1 LYENNGEISMRIAW
15 GITGAGHLLQESVNV
30 LVELSKEHEVT
41 VLLSGAGEEVLKMY
55 GLYETVKNITG
66 GKYRE
71 LVMEDDQRASF
82 PMTGRFS
89 LGTYDLLV
97 VSPTTSNTIGK
108 IVNGIADNLITN
120 AVAQSGK
127 GLVITYIVPV
137 DLESGDLQTVLPSK
151 LELDLCQNCE
161 TCLASA
167 ACPNNA
173 ITPGV
178 EINLLKC
185 KGCGACQ
192 VACHYG
198 AVTGG
203 RLITIHMRDIDIQNT
218 TKLCEVE
225 GINVLRHP
233 QDLKKILS

>member
-1 LYENNGEISMRIAW
+1 MRIAW
-15 GITGAGHLLQESVNV
+15 GITGAGHLLQESVEI
-30 LVELSKEHEVT
+30 LFQLSKKHEVT
-41 VLLSGAGEEVLKMY
+41 VLLSKAGEEVLKMY
-55 GLYETVKNITG
+55 GLFETVENLTG

-71 LVMEDDQRASF
+71 LIREDDQRASF

-89 LGTYDLLV
+89 LGTYEMLI

-108 IVNGIADNLITN
+108 IVNGIADTLITN

-127 GLVITYIVPV
+127 GLVETYIIPV
-137 DLESGDLQTVLPSK
+137 DLESGVLQTVLPSK

-161 TCLASA
+161 TCAASA
-167 ACPNNA
+167 ACPNDA

-192 VACHYG
+192 IACEFG

-203 RLITIHMRDIDIQNT
+203 RLINIHMRDIDIQNT
-218 TKLCEVE
+218 NKLFKID
-225 GINVLRHP
+225 GIDVLRHP
-233 QDLKKILS
+233 NDLKNFLF

>member
-1 LYENNGEISMRIAW
+1 MKIAW
-15 GITGAGHLLQESVNV
+15 GITGAGHLLQESVNI
-30 LVELSKEHEVT
+30 LFELSKNHDVT

-55 GLYETVKNITG
+55 GLFEIVENLTG

-71 LVMEDDQRASF
+71 LILEDDQRASF

-89 LGTYDLLV
+89 LGTYDVLI

-108 IVNGIADNLITN
+108 IVNGIADTLITN

-127 GLVITYIVPV
+127 GMVETYIIPV
-137 DLESGDLQTVLPSK
+137 DMESGVLQTVLPSK

-161 TCLASA
+161 TCTASA
-167 ACPNNA
+167 ACPNDA
-173 ITPGV
+173 ITPGI

-192 VACHYG
+192 TACQFG
-198 AVTGG
+198 AVTDG
-203 RLITIHMRDIDIQNT
+203 RLINIHMRDIDIQNT
-218 TKLCEVE
+218 NKLYEIR
-225 GINVLRHP
+225 GIKVLRHP
-233 QDLKKILS
+233 KDLKSILF

>member
-1 LYENNGEISMRIAW
+1 MKIAW
-15 GITGAGHLLQESVNV
+15 GITGAGHLLQESVNI

-55 GLYETVKNITG
+55 GLFETVDKITG

-71 LVMEDDQRASF
+71 LVLEDDQRASF

-97 VSPTTSNTIGK
+97 ISPTTSNTIGK
-108 IVNGIADNLITN
+108 IVNGIADTLITN

-127 GLVITYIVPV
+127 GLVETCIIPV
-137 DLESGDLQTVLPSK
+137 DLEPGNLQTVLPSK

-161 TCLASA
+161 TCHASE
-167 ACPNNA
+167 ACSNDA
-173 ITPGV
+173 ITPSV

-185 KGCGACQ
+185 GGCGACQ
-192 VACHYG
+192 VACPFG

-203 RLITIHMRDIDIQNT
+203 KIITIHMRSIDIQNT
-218 TKLCEVE
+218 KKLYEIE
-225 GINVLRHP
+225 GINVLSHP
-233 QDLKKILS
+233 KDLENILS

>member
-1 LYENNGEISMRIAW
+1 MKIAW
-15 GITGAGHLLQESVNV
+15 GITGAGHLLEESVNT
-30 LVELSKEHEVT
+30 LVQLSKGHEVT

-55 GLYETVKNITG
+55 GLYELIENICG

-71 LVMEDDQRASF
+71 LVLEHEQRASF

-108 IVNGIADNLITN
+108 IVNGIADTLITN
-120 AVAQSGK
+120 AVAQAGK
-127 GLVITYIVPV
+127 GLVDTYIIPV
-137 DLESGDLQTVLPSK
+137 DIESGDLQTVLPSK
-151 LELDLCQNCE
+151 LELDICQNCE
-161 TCLASA
+161 TCTASA
-167 ACPNNA
+167 ACSNDA

-185 KGCGACQ
+185 AGCGVCQTACSF
-192 VACHYG
+192 G

-203 RLITIHMRDIDIQNT
+203 RIITIHMRDLDIHNT
-218 TKLCEVE
+218 QKLFEIE
-225 GINVLRHP
+225 NINVLSHP
-233 QDLKKILS
+233 HDLKKYFKLNL